1 MELKDN
7 FNILNLFLDK
17 KVKIF
22 VDQKVIQV
30 RGPTIREFI
39 QMDKINA
46 TYHI

>member
-7 FNILNLFLDK
+7 FNIFNLFLDK

-22 VDQKVIQV
+22 VDQKVLQV
-30 RGPTIREFI
+30 RVPTIREFI